1 MDTTHP
7 LPPLSRCAIEPRDL
21 EPDPRY
27 RALIFDWDGT
37 LANSHT
43 ANYEAFAQI
52 MRARGVEI
60 GRAWFNQR
68 TGLSTADMAVAAV
81 EPYGLI
87 LGVLDL
93 DQIKRERD
101 RAYLERLATVEPI
114 TETVDVLL
122 RHRRRVKTAIASGGQ
137 AGTLLPT
144 ARAIGLDTFVD
155 RIVTLDDTG
164 VGKPAPDIF
173 LTAARLL
180 GVEPRDCLVYEDSD
194 EGLAAADAAGM
205 DSIDIRGITASR

>member
-7 LPPLSRCAIEPRDL
+7 LLPRSRRATELSDL
-21 EPDPRY
+21 EPGPRY

-43 ANYEAFAQI
+43 ANYEAFAEV
-52 MRARGVEI
+52 MRVRGIEI

-68 TGLSTADMAVAAV
+68 TGLSTADMATAAAK
-81 EPYGLI
+81 PHGLE
-87 LGVLDL
+87 VDL
-93 DQIKRERD
+93 DRIKSERD
-101 RAYLERLATVEPI
+101 HAYLERLATVEPI
-114 TETVDVLL
+114 AETVDILL
-122 RHRRRVKTAIASGGQ
+122 RHRQRVKTAIASGGQ
-137 AGTLLPT
+137 AVTLLPT
-144 ARAIGLDTFVD
+144 ARALRLDTLVD

-180 GVEPRDCLVYEDSD
+180 DVAPDHCLVYEDSD
-194 EGLAAADAAGM
+194 EGLSAAYAAGM
-205 DSIDIRGITASR
+205 DAIDVRAITTNS